1 MIWVIA
7 IAFVFV
13 IYLLRYVLNHLMN
26 KGFDAIGNSR
36 RQSKNMRGPEIV
48 RLADMYPYEAAR
60 HQHNGTAYAI
70 NPMLLTPEY
79 GPYQQANPY
88 AQANPYTQANPYAA
102 APYQQANPYAQPNPY
117 MQAAPG
123 MPMGG
128 TAPVMATIENG
139 KTKSEL
145 QAEKD
150 FIVKKGGWICYNC
163 QKANYSYVGSCS
175 CGMSRDESEKKYADK
190 KIAVAELEEK
200 MAKVKEE
207 EKAMALNEKVWEC
220 LTCHHLNKDSAKI
233 CKSCGQ
239 IKAMGFK
246 TISPNN
252 CPGCGSE
259 IEPTDKFCN
268 VCGYKLKTEE

>member
-13 IYLLRYVLNHLMN
+13 IYLLRYVLNNLMN

-60 HQHNGTAYAI
+60 HQPNGTAYAI
-70 NPMLLTPEY
+70 NPMLLTPEN

-88 AQANPYTQANPYAA
+88 AQANPYMYAA
-102 APYQQANPYAQPNPY
+102 PV
-117 MQAAPG
+117 

-163 QKANYSYVGSCS
+163 PS
-175 CGMSRDESEKKYADK
+175 
-190 KIAVAELEEK
+190 
-200 MAKVKEE
+200 
-207 EKAMALNEKVWEC
+207 
-220 LTCHHLNKDSAKI
+220 
-233 CKSCGQ
+233 
-239 IKAMGFK
+239 
-246 TISPNN
+246 
-252 CPGCGSE
+252 CGSE